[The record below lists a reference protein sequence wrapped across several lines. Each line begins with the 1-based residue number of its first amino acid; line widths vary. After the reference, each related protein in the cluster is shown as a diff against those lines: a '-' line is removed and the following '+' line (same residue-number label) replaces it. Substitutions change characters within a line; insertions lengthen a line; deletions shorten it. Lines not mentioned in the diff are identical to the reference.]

1 MNPLPHTLYSVEQ
14 TRALDRLAIEQYAI
28 PGIVLMERAGE
39 AAFELLM
46 ARWPKAQ
53 NIVVLCGGGNNGGD
67 GLVVA
72 RLAQQAGLSV
82 TLSLLLHPDT
92 LKGEARE
99 AFEALKTLPITA
111 MSELTQRLDECD
123 VIVDALLGTGLT
135 SGVRGEYAAVIE
147 QINQVARPTL
157 SLDLPSGLNADSGQV
172 MGCAVEATVTIAF
185 IGLNRGLLTGEGPG
199 YCGDLHFS
207 DLSLPDALYQQLGG
221 SVERIDYAAL
231 KRLIRSRPAHA
242 HKGMCG
248 HVLLVGGDRGMSG
261 AIRLAGEAALR
272 SGSGLVSIA
281 TRREHAALMTAQR
294 PELMSHGVANEAEL
308 MPLFSRAT
316 VIVCGPGLGTGVWGQ
331 EMLAQVLA
339 QPQPLVLDADALNL
353 LAQNPK
359 QRENWL
365 LTPHPA
371 EAARLLSISTAEVVA
386 DRFAAVAALQQ
397 RYGGYVLLK
406 GAGTLMCDPSGEI
419 ALCSDGNPGMASG
432 GMGDLLSGVLA
443 ALIAQGMVLPHALP
457 LGVALHAAAG
467 DRAAGQ
473 APRGLLASDL
483 LPYLRQLVNSS

>member
-1 MNPLPHTLYSVEQ
+1 MK
-14 TRALDRLAIEQYAI
+14 
-28 PGIVLMERAGE
+28 RAGE

-53 NIVVLCGGGNNGGD
+53 NIAVLCGGGNNGGD
-67 GLVVA
+67 GFVVA

-82 TLSLLLHPDT
+82 TLTLLHRPDT

-99 AFEALKTLPITA
+99 AFEALKQQPITA
-111 MSELTQRLDECD
+111 MNELPQRLDECD
-123 VIVDALLGTGLT
+123 VIVDGLLGTGLA
-135 SGVRGEYAAVIE
+135 SEVRGEYATVIE
-147 QINQVARPTL
+147 QINQAARPTL

-172 MGCAVEATVTIAF
+172 MGCAVKATATLAF
-185 IGLNRGLLTGEGPG
+185 IGLNRGLLTGEAPG
-199 YCGDLHFS
+199 YCGDLYFS
-207 DLSLPDALYQQLGG
+207 DLSLPGALYQQFSGG
-221 SVERIDYAAL
+221 IKRVDYAAL
-231 KRLIRSRPAHA
+231 KQLIRPRPAHA

-294 PELMSHGVANEAEL
+294 PELMSHGVESEAEL
-308 MPLFSRAT
+308 TPLFSRAT
-316 VIVCGPGLGTGVWGQ
+316 VIVCGPGLGAGEWGRVR
-331 EMLAQVLA
+331 LAQVLA

-353 LAQNPK
+353 LAQHPQ
-359 QRENWL
+359 QRDNWL

-371 EAARLLSISTAEVVA
+371 EAARLLSISTAEVAA

-419 ALCSDGNPGMASG
+419 TLCSDGNPGMASG

-443 ALIAQGMVLPHALP
+443 ALIAQGVALPQVLP
-457 LGVALHAAAG
+457 LGVAVHAAAG

-473 APRGLLASDL
+473 TPRGLLASDL
-483 LPYLRQLVNSS
+483 LPHLRQLMNSDRKSVV